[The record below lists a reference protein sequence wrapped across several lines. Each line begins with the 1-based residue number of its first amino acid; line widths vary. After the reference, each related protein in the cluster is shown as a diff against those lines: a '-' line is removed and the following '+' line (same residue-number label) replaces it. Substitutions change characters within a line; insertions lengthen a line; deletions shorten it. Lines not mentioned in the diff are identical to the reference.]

1 MKANMKMNPL
11 NRSLTLPTHTPTD
24 PQPRHVIAVISTVLA
39 IVALF
44 WLVSVTPF
52 ASTTATSPQAA
63 TTPVASVSLS
73 GALPAQLILPASD
86 ISLVRSAD
94 GIRIDLSEA
103 AGVRIE
109 VGSSQPGSYDLR
121 GGTYGLTLTDTASG
135 NRYNAFDGT
144 VRISDSELHIAAWL
158 RDASGQPLSLSAR
171 IPLSAV
177 AN

>member
-1 MKANMKMNPL
+1 MKANMKMNTL
-11 NRSLTLPTHTPTD
+11 NRSLTLPTHNPTD
-24 PQPRHVIAVISTVLA
+24 PQPRHVVTTLGVIAA

-52 ASTTATSPQAA
+52 ASGSATTSPAT

-73 GALPAQLILPASD
+73 GALPAQLLLPASD
-86 ISLVRSAD
+86 IAVVRSAD
-94 GIRIDLSEA
+94 GIRIDLTDT

-109 VGSSQPGSYDLR
+109 MGSSQPGSYDLR

-135 NRYNAFDGT
+135 NRYDAFDGT
-144 VRISDSELHIAAWL
+144 VRIGDSELHIAAWL